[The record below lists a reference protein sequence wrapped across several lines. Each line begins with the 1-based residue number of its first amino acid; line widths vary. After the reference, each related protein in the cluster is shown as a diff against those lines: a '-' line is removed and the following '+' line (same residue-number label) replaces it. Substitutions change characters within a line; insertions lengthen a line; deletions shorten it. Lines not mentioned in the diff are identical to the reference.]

1 MLRLPAVAGR
11 FYPSNPNELASV
23 VRQMSAPRGD
33 HVGAE
38 KVSVTAC
45 LVPHAGYMYSGAVA
59 GEVFGR
65 IALPQKILI
74 LGVRHFP
81 RGESA
86 AILTNGAWRTPLG
99 DAPIDTALAMA
110 LRDACPRLRNDSVAH
125 SQEHSLEVQIPFL
138 QVLAPGFSFV
148 PVALGTVRFEDLVS
162 VGEAVARVLAV
173 AKEPVLLLATSDLN
187 HYEDDATTRVKD
199 AKAVERLLALDA
211 RGLFDVCR
219 DQKISMCGL
228 GPAVATITAL
238 RAMGV
243 MRGELVRY
251 ATSADMSGDASSV
264 VGYAG
269 IVWRGQA
276 KKQRTDEVTMNNA
289 QVGLPSPSGQRNVK
303 VRTIA

>member
-11 FYPSNPNELASV
+11 FYPANPNELAASV
-23 VRQMSAPRGD
+23 RRVSAPRD
-33 HVGAE
+33 AAAVGA
-38 KVSVTAC
+38 KASVAAC

-59 GEVFGR
+59 GEVFSR
-65 IALPQKILI
+65 IELPKKIVI

-86 AILTNGAWRTPLG
+86 AILSNGAWRTPLG
-99 DAPIDTALAMA
+99 DAPIDTDLAMA
-110 LRDACPRLRNDSVAH
+110 LRDACPLLREDAVAH

-148 PVALGTVRFEDLVS
+148 PVALGTARFEDLVR
-162 VGEAVARVLAV
+162 VGEAVARVLTTAQ
-173 AKEPVLLLATSDLN
+173 ERVLLLATSDLN

-199 AKAVERLLALDA
+199 AKAVKELLGLDA

-219 DQKISMCGL
+219 TEKISMCGL

-238 RAMGV
+238 RAMGA
-243 MRGELVRY
+243 MDGELVRY
-251 ATSADMSGDASSV
+251 ATSAEVSGDTSSV

-269 IVWRGQA
+269 IVWGERRSKEA
-276 KKQRTDEVTMNNA
+276 TK
-289 QVGLPSPSGQRNVK
+289 
-303 VRTIA
+303 

>member
-11 FYPSNPNELASV
+11 FYPANPNELASV
-23 VRQMSAPRGD
+23 VRRLSVPGD
-33 HVGAE
+33 ASSWE
-38 KVSVTAC
+38 KFSVTAC

-65 IALPQKILI
+65 IALPKKIMI

-86 AILTNGAWRTPLG
+86 AVLTSGAWRTPLG
-99 DAPIDTALAMA
+99 DAPIDTELAMA
-110 LRDACPRLRNDSVAH
+110 LRDACPRLREDAVAH

-148 PVALGTVRFEDLVS
+148 PLALGTVRFEDLVS
-162 VGEAVARVLAV
+162 VGEAVARVLTA
-173 AKEPVLLLATSDLN
+173 AKEPVVLLATSDLN

-199 AKAVERLLALDA
+199 AKAVKKLLALDA

-219 DQKISMCGL
+219 EEKISMCGL

-238 RAMGV
+238 RVMGV
-243 MRGELVRY
+243 TRGALVRY
-251 ATSADMSGDASSV
+251 ATSADVSGDTSSV

-269 IVWRGQA
+269 IVWGAEQNKA
-276 KKQRTDEVTMNNA
+276 AMKQ
-289 QVGLPSPSGQRNVK
+289 LP
-303 VRTIA
+303 

>member
-11 FYPSNPNELASV
+11 FYPANPNELASV
-23 VRQMSAPRGD
+23 VRRMTALRAANATVPATD
-33 HVGAE
+33 AE
-38 KVSVTAC
+38 KISVSAC

-59 GEVFGR
+59 GEVFGN
-65 IALPQKILI
+65 IALPRKILI

-86 AILTNGAWRTPLG
+86 AILSNGAWRTPLG
-99 DAPIDTALAMA
+99 DAPIDTDLAMA
-110 LRDACPRLRNDSVAH
+110 LRDACPRLREDSVAH

-162 VGEAVARVLAV
+162 VGEAVSRVLMA

-199 AKAVERLLALDA
+199 AKAVEKLLALDA

-219 DQKISMCGL
+219 QQKISMCGL

-243 MRGELVRY
+243 TRGELVRY
-251 ATSADMSGDASSV
+251 ATSADVSGDTSSV

-269 IVWRGQA
+269 VVWREA
-276 KKQRTDEVTMNNA
+276 K
-289 QVGLPSPSGQRNVK
+289 
-303 VRTIA
+303 